1 MKNSEKLGYSNIQN
15 SVANT
20 YQVPTEIVDLPSKGK
35 LYPQD
40 HPLRDVESVEIKF
53 MTTREEDLLISPSLN
68 EKGVAID
75 RVIESLV
82 ISHKVNAASM
92 IAGDKNAVL
101 MAARKSAYGSEYQ
114 FQLSCPH
121 CTTNNII
128 NASLDNVQSKE
139 IVEDE
144 SARYSEEGNM
154 IINLP
159 KSGAV
164 VEIRIL
170 STDDERI
177 IEETTK
183 KRLKNNLPAEELLT
197 RYRRMFVSVNG
208 STDTSVINN
217 FINNLLGIADSR
229 FLRKKYLDLA
239 PDISFTYTSK
249 CSGCGEPLEG
259 GVPIG
264 VDFFWPKL

>member
-1 MKNSEKLGYSNIQN
+1 MSIESKLSL
-15 SVANT
+15 
-20 YQVPTEIVDLPSKGK
+20 PTETVELPSKGL
-35 LYPQD
+35 LYPKD
-40 HPLRDVESVEIKF
+40 NPLSSGVIEMKY
-53 MTTREEDLLISPSLN
+53 MTAKEEDILSNPNYIRQGTVFDKLLSSLIVSKIN
-68 EKGVAID
+68 YDDLTI
-75 RVIESLV
+75 
-82 ISHKVNAASM
+82 
-92 IAGDKNAVL
+92 GDKNAVL
-101 MAARKSAYGSEYQ
+101 MAARKSAYGSDYQ
-114 FQLSCPH
+114 FDLSCPH
-121 CTTNNII
+121 CTTNNTI
-128 NASLDNVQSKE
+128 NASLDNVESKE
-139 IVEDE
+139 ILEDE
-144 SARYSEEGNM
+144 TAKYSEEGNM
-154 IINLP
+154 IITLP

-183 KRLKNNLPAEELLT
+183 KRLKNSLPAEELLT

-249 CSGCGEPLEG
+249 CSGCGELLEG

-264 VDFFWPKL
+264 VDFFWPKLWFY